1 MIRVIRLRDVCHR
14 KSFELYTLLC
24 TAAYMK
30 NILCPTDFTDTA
42 QCAVAYSAKFCQR
55 AGAQLTLFHAITFG
69 ELVPNEFIWGR
80 SVTVEATQYHL
91 DELCLEI
98 KRVYKISCEAEVE
111 PSNRSVA
118 QIIKD
123 ECDRFDLV
131 IMGTNGPDNFYE
143 YFAGSNTYQVAKD
156 TEKPLLLV
164 PSHFEYLE
172 IREIVCASDYLHSH
186 DAQYN
191 QLLTWASLLQAH
203 VTMLQVLP
211 EQEHAGESES
221 LKLRQFQLRK
231 LFNGKLNLDFK
242 TVRAADTASGIRD
255 FIANHGCD
263 ALAVCARHYPVIRNL
278 FHRSIT
284 KSLSADVSVPLFIFH
299 N

>member
-1 MIRVIRLRDVCHR
+1 MITVIRFLDDRHR
-14 KSFELYTLLC
+14 KKILC
-24 TAAYMK
+24 CAHLHVDTSMK
-30 NILCPTDFTDTA
+30 NILCPTDFTETA
-42 QCAVAYSAKFCQR
+42 QDAVVFAAKVCQKT
-55 AGAQLTLFHAITFG
+55 GSQLTLFHALTFG

-80 SVTVEATQYHL
+80 TVTVEATQYHL

-98 KRVYKISCEAEVE
+98 KQVYKISCEAEVE
-111 PSNRSVA
+111 PSNRSIA

-156 TEKPLLLV
+156 TEKPLLVL
-164 PSHFEYLE
+164 PSQYQYQE
-172 IREIVCASDYLHSH
+172 IRELVCASDYLHNH

-191 QLLTWASLLQAH
+191 QLFTWASLLKAH

-211 EQEHAGESES
+211 EQERAGESES

-231 LFNGKLNLDFK
+231 LFNGRLSLDF
-242 TVRAADTASGIRD
+242 
-255 FIANHGCD
+255 
-263 ALAVCARHYPVIRNL
+263 
-278 FHRSIT
+278 
-284 KSLSADVSVPLFIFH
+284 
-299 N
+299 